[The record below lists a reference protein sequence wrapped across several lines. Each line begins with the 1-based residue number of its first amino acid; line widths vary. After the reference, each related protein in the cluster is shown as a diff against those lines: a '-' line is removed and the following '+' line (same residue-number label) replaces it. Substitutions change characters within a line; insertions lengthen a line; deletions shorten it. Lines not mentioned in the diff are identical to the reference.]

1 MPRIHLLRGL
11 AMGQVREGAR
21 LGAWAVVGVIG
32 LAVVYVIGVFAFGGA
47 GWITAPF
54 RGEADERDNTVGS
67 GEFRQTT
74 YEEFFDLCEAVQNAE
89 GTIQVLQEERKAASE
104 TRTTQIDQSVTALK
118 ATRIES
124 VNEYNSKAAQEH
136 RAPFRAKDLP
146 YRLSV
151 EAERTTC
158 TN

>member
-1 MPRIHLLRGL
+1 M

-32 LAVVYVIGVFAFGGA
+32 LAVLYVIGAFAFGGA

-54 RGEADERDNTVGS
+54 RGEAEKRENTVGS

-74 YEEFFDLCEAVQNAE
+74 YEQFFDLCEAAQNAE
-89 GTIQVLQEERKAASE
+89 GTIQALQEERKGASE
-104 TRTTQIDQSVTALK
+104 TRKTQIDQSITALK

-124 VNEYNSKAAQEH
+124 VNEYNSKARQEH
-136 RAPFRAKDLP
+136 RAPFRDKDLP
-146 YRLSV
+146 YRLD
-151 EAERTTC
+151 AGAGRTTC

>member
-1 MPRIHLLRGL
+1 
-11 AMGQVREGAR
+11 MGQVREGAR

-32 LAVVYVIGVFAFGGA
+32 LAVLYVIGAFAFGGA

-54 RGEADERDNTVGS
+54 RGEAEKRENTVGS

-74 YEEFFDLCEAVQNAE
+74 YEQFFDLCEAVQNAG
-89 GTIQVLQEERKAASE
+89 GTIQALQEERKGASE
-104 TRTTQIDQSVTALK
+104 TRKTQIDQSITALK

-124 VNEYNSKAAQEH
+124 VNEYNSKARQEH
-136 RAPFRAKDLP
+136 RAPFRDKDLP
-146 YRLSV
+146 YRLD
-151 EAERTTC
+151 AGAGRTTC

>member
-1 MPRIHLLRGL
+1 M

-21 LGAWAVVGVIG
+21 LGAWAVAGVIG
-32 LAVVYVIGVFAFGGA
+32 LAVLYVIGVFAFGGA
-47 GWITAPF
+47 AWITAPF
-54 RGEADERDNTVGS
+54 RGEVDKRENTVAS

-74 YEEFFDLCEAVQNAE
+74 YEQFFDLCEAVQNAE
-89 GTIQVLQEERKAASE
+89 GTIQALQEERKTASE
-104 TRTTQIDQSVTALK
+104 TRTAQIDQSITALK

-136 RAPFRAKDLP
+136 RAPFRDKDLP
-146 YRLSV
+146 YRLDTA
-151 EAERTTC
+151 AERTTC

>member
-1 MPRIHLLRGL
+1 M

-21 LGAWAVVGVIG
+21 LGAWAVVGVVG
-32 LAVVYVIGVFAFGGA
+32 LAVLYVIGAFAFGGA

-54 RGEADERDNTVGS
+54 RGEAERRENTVGS

-74 YEEFFDLCEAVQNAE
+74 YEQFFDLCEAVQNAE
-89 GTIQVLQEERKAASE
+89 GTVQALQEERKAASE
-104 TRTTQIDQSVTALK
+104 TRKTQIDQSITALR

-124 VNEYNSKAAQEH
+124 VNEYNSKARQEH
-136 RAPFRAKDLP
+136 RAPFRDKDLP
-146 YRLSV
+146 YRLDAD
-151 EAERTTC
+151 AERTTC

>member
-1 MPRIHLLRGL
+1 MV
-11 AMGQVREGAR
+11 MGEIRDGAR
-21 LGAWAVVGVIG
+21 IGAWAVVGVLG
-32 LAVVYVIGVFAFGGA
+32 LAVLYVVGAFAFGGA
-47 GWITAPF
+47 MWITAPF
-54 RGEADERDNTVGS
+54 RGEVDKRENTVAS

-104 TRTTQIDQSVTALK
+104 TRTTQIDQSITALK

-124 VNEYNSKAAQEH
+124 VNDYNSKAAQEH
-136 RAPFRAKDLP
+136 RAPFHDKDLP
-146 YRLSV
+146 YRLDV
-151 EAERTTC
+151 GAERTTC

>member
-1 MPRIHLLRGL
+1 
-11 AMGQVREGAR
+11 MGQVREGAR
-21 LGAWAVVGVIG
+21 LGAWAVGGIVALSV
-32 LAVVYVIGVFAFGGA
+32 LYVIGAFAFGGA

-54 RGEADERDNTVGS
+54 RGEADKRENTVGS

-74 YEEFFDLCEAVQNAE
+74 YEAFFDLCEAVQNAE
-89 GTIQVLQEERKAASE
+89 GTIQALEEERKAASE
-104 TRTTQIDQSVTALK
+104 TRKAQIDQSITALK

-136 RAPFRAKDLP
+136 RAPFRDKDLP
-146 YRLSV
+146 YRLD
-151 EAERTTC
+151 ATDERTTC

>member
-1 MPRIHLLRGL
+1 M

-21 LGAWAVVGVIG
+21 LGAWAVVGVVG
-32 LAVVYVIGVFAFGGA
+32 LAVLYVIGAFAFGGA

-54 RGEADERDNTVGS
+54 RGEAERRENTVGS

-74 YEEFFDLCEAVQNAE
+74 YEQFFDLCEAVQNAE
-89 GTIQVLQEERKAASE
+89 GTIQALQEERKAASE
-104 TRTTQIDQSVTALK
+104 TRKTQIDQSITALR

-124 VNEYNSKAAQEH
+124 VNEYNSKARQEH
-136 RAPFRAKDLP
+136 RAPFRDKDLP
-146 YRLSV
+146 YRLDAD
-151 EAERTTC
+151 AERTTC

>member
-21 LGAWAVVGVIG
+21 LGAWAVAGVIG